1 MKEGLYVHVDE
12 VKNVIDTFG
21 SKGGTGMTI
30 INDGFILSEIK
41 ERSDIY
47 ITHNGNMIRRKSHD
61 KRSCCRNDTKRPLRY
76 P

>member
-12 VKNVIDTFG
+12 VKSVIDTFG

-47 ITHNGNMIRRKSHD
+47 ITHSGNMIRRKSHD
-61 KRSCCRNDTKRPLRY
+61 ESRRVKSDA
-76 P
+76 

>member
-30 INDGFILSEIK
+30 INDEFILSEVR

-47 ITHNGNMIRRKSHD
+47 ITHKGNVIRRKNHD
-61 KRSCCRNDTKRPLRY
+61 EA
-76 P
+76 

>member
-12 VKNVIDTFG
+12 VKSVIDTFG

-47 ITHNGNMIRRKSHD
+47 ITHSGNMIRRKSHD
-61 KRSCCRNDTKRPLRY
+61 KNGRVESDA
-76 P
+76 